1 MNNLLFLILLMAC
14 PTQALCQNNIPI
26 INEVKTKSNPLDTLH
41 FDQIVAYNINF
52 DSLNRRRT
60 YVQMGNDALYYD
72 LSPKHTSS
80 KRLVESSIYND
91 IIQLF
96 SDSTSYG
103 EEYADCFEPR
113 FVLQFNHNNHERF
126 RIIICEG
133 CGFLIST
140 IPIPSAYIKY
150 IDHQLETEGKKE
162 IYRRYKK
169 GFSTAGAKKINDLCK
184 MLEMGYCRGY

>member
-1 MNNLLFLILLMAC
+1 MVC
-14 PTQALCQNNIPI
+14 STQALCQNNIPI
-26 INEVKTKSNPLDTLH
+26 INEVKAKLNPLETLQ
-41 FDQIVAYNINF
+41 FDEIVAYNINF
-52 DSLNRRRT
+52 DSIRRRRT
-60 YVQMGNDALYYD
+60 YTQMGNDVHSYD
-72 LSPKHTSS
+72 LSPKNTSS
-80 KRLVESSIYND
+80 KRLVESSMFDD

-113 FVLQFNHNNHERF
+113 FVLQFNLKNDERF

-140 IPIPSAYIKY
+140 VPIPSAYIKY
-150 IDHQLETEGKKE
+150 IDHQIEIDGNKE

-169 GFSTAGAKKINDLCK
+169 GFSTAGAKKVNTLCK
-184 MLEMGYCRGY
+184 ILEMGYCRGY

>member
-1 MNNLLFLILLMAC
+1 MKQFLFLISLMAFSIH
-14 PTQALCQNNIPI
+14 AFCQEDILI
-26 INEVKTKSNPLDTLH
+26 VNEVKTKLNPLDTLH

-52 DSLNRRRT
+52 DSINRRRT
-60 YVQMGNDALYYD
+60 YAQRGNDVHYYD
-72 LSPKHTSS
+72 LNPKYTSS

-113 FVLQFNHNNHERF
+113 FVLQFNHKHHERF